1 MRVYTDSRAFT
12 RKVFPQAG
20 DWQPVPAP
28 DALRPAG
35 LGTLAARMFGNNAI
49 FEGRDGEGMQDLTAL
64 CVAFSP
70 FSQFDLVV
78 ELSGAAE
85 ALPHGVVCLAGAGR
99 GFHGQRG
106 RSWAAEAG
114 NIHLTLHWRPDR
126 TLSDLGVG
134 FPVLAAIS
142 VVESLDA
149 LPGLSV
155 RPGIKWVNDIL
166 LDSAKV
172 AGFVTHIQSQEG
184 VVRAAVLGIGLNV
197 ETIPRV
203 EPSPQVPAVTSLAA
217 HSLDASSCR
226 QDVVM
231 RLLLA
236 RLGANYQKL
245 CGGHAR
251 ELLDLYRERSVIIGR
266 RVCILSDPPGGGAE
280 RELASGRVY
289 GIGPG
294 LELHIEGR
302 DEPVTRGRLI
312 LLD

>member
-1 MRVYTDSRAFT
+1 MRVYTDSRTFT
-12 RKVFPQAG
+12 PKVFPQAG
-20 DWQPVPAP
+20 DWQALPAP

-35 LGTLAARMFGNNAI
+35 LGTLAARMFGRNAI
-49 FEGRDGEGMQDLTAL
+49 FEGRDGEGPQDLTAL

-85 ALPHGVVCLAGAGR
+85 ALPHGVICLAGAGR

-126 TLSDLGVG
+126 ALSDLGVG
-134 FPVLAAIS
+134 FPVLAALS

-166 LDSAKV
+166 LGSAKV

-203 EPSPQVPAVTSLAA
+203 EPSRQVPAVTSLAA
-217 HSLDASSCR
+217 HSVDASSCR
-226 QDVVM
+226 QDVVL

-266 RVCILSDPPGGGAE
+266 RVRILSDPPGGGAE
-280 RELASGRVY
+280 YELASGRVS

-294 LELHIEGR
+294 LELHIQGR